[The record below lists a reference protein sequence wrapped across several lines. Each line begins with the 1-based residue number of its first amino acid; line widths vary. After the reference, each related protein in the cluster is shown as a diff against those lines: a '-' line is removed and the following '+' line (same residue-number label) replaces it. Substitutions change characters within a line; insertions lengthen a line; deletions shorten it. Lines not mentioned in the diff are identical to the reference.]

1 MGVKPSAVVI
11 AVVVFL
17 LIVTFISNATSI
29 VVAIGCCLV
38 PAYFTVM
45 VMETEEWDSMKKY
58 LIYWII
64 YAILEVLAPLFML
77 VLSSTLYVLLR
88 VGVTAAII
96 HPESSMGL
104 KLYDGFIAPL
114 MEGRDRQ
121 TENDIS
127 NVMKKGKNYIEKG
140 KEFIRKDVNEDW

>member
-1 MGVKPSAVVI
+1 MI

-38 PAYFTVM
+38 PAYFTFM

-64 YAILEVLAPLFML
+64 YAILEVLAPLLMF

-88 VGVTAAII
+88 VGIAAAII
-96 HPESSMGL
+96 HPESTLGL
-104 KLYDGFIAPL
+104 KLYDGFVAPL
-114 MEGRDRQ
+114 MEGQ
-121 TENDIS
+121 EMQMENDIS

-140 KEFIRKDVNEDW
+140 KEFVRKEVNEDW